1 MNLHEEQ
8 LSNEEIN
15 LIYGGSSDPDNDKG
29 TDVNYD
35 DAEDEV

>member
-15 LIYGGSSDPDNDKG
+15 LIYGGNDPVVENK
-29 TDVNYD
+29 TDVDYD
-35 DAEDEV
+35 DADASL